1 MATLELQESAVGAPN
16 YGSHTLAAALLD
28 TRPVLVR
35 PRSSSS
41 LPPPPDSSSPRQLAN
56 SPLGQQV
63 AAVGAR
69 VDLLDENCKLVQ
81 ALPLEHAF
89 PGRTGDDQ
97 VEAVAVDGSSSQV
110 RPLTHSQSLRTELT
124 PRSPRRSQLS
134 RAAVSRCGRPGEA
147 APGGSTRA
155 LSSSTM
161 CARSTSSK
169 VRTRSLVHPRAER
182 KADAAPL
189 RSAGHLVVAG
199 DGVSLWSLD
208 QASALPTWNKIGFF
222 SCVPLTE
229 VLWAQAG
236 ADLLAPAARQPLFPS
251 LDSRRRLSSSQRSPQ

>member
-28 TRPVLVR
+28 SRPVLVR

-41 LPPPPDSSSPRQLAN
+41 LPPPPDSSSPRQLAD

-63 AAVGAR
+63 AAVRAR

-110 RPLTHSQSLRTELT
+110 RPLTH
-124 PRSPRRSQLS
+124 
-134 RAAVSRCGRPGEA
+134 
-147 APGGSTRA
+147 
-155 LSSSTM
+155 
-161 CARSTSSK
+161 
-169 VRTRSLVHPRAER
+169 
-182 KADAAPL
+182 
-189 RSAGHLVVAG
+189 
-199 DGVSLWSLD
+199 
-208 QASALPTWNKIGFF
+208 
-222 SCVPLTE
+222 
-229 VLWAQAG
+229 
-236 ADLLAPAARQPLFPS
+236 
-251 LDSRRRLSSSQRSPQ
+251 